1 MDLRNIPIPEI
12 IDAEILA
19 ALNKPGLSHIR
30 SKVETCEGDGYV
42 SGKIDYFI
50 AGSHCGVTLII
61 NSDMSYLLMKPD
73 DPKSIWWTAEEAQPE
88 PITAALVE
96 ALSSRVRAAA

>member
-1 MDLRNIPIPEI
+1 MNLRHTSIPEI
-12 IDAEILA
+12 IDAEICV

-30 SKVETCEGDGYV
+30 SKVEVCDGDGQV

-61 NSDMSYLLMKPD
+61 NSDMSFLLMKPD
-73 DPKSIWWTAEEAQPE
+73 DPKSICWTAEEAQPE
-88 PITAALVE
+88 PVTTAVVE
-96 ALSSRVRAAA
+96 ALSARVRAAA